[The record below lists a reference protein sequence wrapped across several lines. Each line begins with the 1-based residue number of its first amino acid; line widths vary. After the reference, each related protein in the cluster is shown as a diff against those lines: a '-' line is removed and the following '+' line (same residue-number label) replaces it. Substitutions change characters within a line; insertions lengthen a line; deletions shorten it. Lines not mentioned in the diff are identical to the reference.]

1 MKDSQKRRGCF
12 SLFITFEIVR
22 TIKTTEMKNFF
33 LFLAISALSTFVA
46 VAQPKSTA
54 TVSGRII
61 DNYALMV
68 EGAKVYLVAKDDA
81 SQKEV
86 ASVTSGAGEGEYELK
101 APKGE
106 YILHVTCT
114 GYKHF
119 SQSVSLTENQTKHL
133 DIRLEEAKNKR

>member
-1 MKDSQKRRGCF
+1 MLG
-12 SLFITFEIVR
+12 
-22 TIKTTEMKNFF
+22 TIKTTKMKKLL
-33 LFLAISALSTFVA
+33 LFLAILALCTFVA

-86 ASVTSGAGEGEYELK
+86 VSVKSGTGEGEYELT

-106 YILHVTCT
+106 YILHVSCT

-119 SQSVSLTENQTKHL
+119 SQSISLTENQTKHL
-133 DIRLEEAKNKR
+133 DIRLEEAKKR